1 MSKLKVFIASS
12 REAKDQGIVPKLV
25 INLSETFD
33 VIPWY
38 DHFDAMKFTLENL
51 LEIVNQID
59 AVVLVFA
66 KDDSRKFRGG
76 DDWVARDNVVLEC
89 GLFVY
94 RLGRERVRI
103 LSESDVS
110 LPTDLLGLT
119 IDKFPSNTSID
130 NPNNLSHEQNAHLD
144 TFAKRVKEK
153 WKDIPPLSS
162 QPNDVLFNDGGIG
175 VIKTIELERERN
187 RNMIGDIKRV
197 QNSKNYAIEE
207 PLKFDS
213 AKLCMKTYCE
223 ALDLVENRFWTTTFL
238 SSGFW
243 TNNNQEILTANRD
256 LIERLKIDSNS
267 SIRRLFLLSH
277 PIQDAAQIYQK
288 ELIHLKEQGRTEEF
302 KKRLAELKTLKDNI
316 QNLINDG
323 CETRITYHDASQ
335 YQILPQGI
343 LDNFNPR
350 DSELAIYDEF
360 RVDLF
365 NGGIIGRIS
374 EVYMYTQATKFF
386 SIYLNQSVRYFESLW
401 NGAINISE
409 YMSLLDRATYY
420 ARTRVN
426 YTSNYLAKYEFQLNE
441 DDTRMK
447 NAEISRVEEFIRR
460 NNLENQISRYLDIG
474 TCTARYPIFLRKYVR
489 KDGVIYGIDNDE
501 DCISFSRALVI
512 ERAKNDQ
519 RIQILQVDFL
529 AQLPINL
536 KSFDLITC
544 MLGTISH
551 FGLDKKSNFTGRLQ
565 NAIDKIV
572 SILNPDGVAIIGTW
586 SDYARTNHTM
596 LSIYRKED
604 INRLAEWTPS
614 SKEIRDRLERAGLE
628 IITDSQPDQRL
639 EVLFCKRAS
648 TNL

>member
-1 MSKLKVFIASS
+1 MSKLKIFIASS

-25 INLSETFD
+25 IDLSSTFD

-38 DHFDAMKFTLENL
+38 EHFESMKFTLENL

-89 GLFVY
+89 GLFVP

-110 LPTDLLGLT
+110 LPTDLLGLA
-119 IDKFPSNTSID
+119 IDKFPSS
-130 NPNNLSHEQNAHLD
+130 NNSDCLSAEQNAYLE
-144 TFAKRVKEK
+144 TFGNKLKKR
-153 WKDIPPLSS
+153 WSGMPALSP
-162 QPNDVLFNDGGIG
+162 QADDVLFNDGGIG
-175 VIKTIELERERN
+175 VSETIELERERN
-187 RNMIGDIKRV
+187 RNMIGSIKQTQKIRD
-197 QNSKNYAIEE
+197 YTIEE

-223 ALDLVENRFWTTTFL
+223 ALGLVKSRFWTTTFL

-243 TNNNQEILTANRD
+243 TNNNQQILNANRD
-256 LIERLKIDSNS
+256 LIERLKRKSDS

-277 PIQDAAQIYQK
+277 PIQDAAQTYQK

-302 KKRLAELKTLKDNI
+302 KKRLAELKILKDNI

-335 YQILPQGI
+335 YQILPEGI
-343 LDNFNPR
+343 LNNFDPR
-350 DSELAIYDEF
+350 DSELAIYDQF

-365 NGGIIGRIS
+365 NGGITGQIS
-374 EVYMYTQATKFF
+374 EVYMYTKATNYFD
-386 SIYLNQSVRYFESLW
+386 IYLSESVRYFESLW
-401 NGAINISE
+401 NGATDVND
-409 YMSLLDRATYY
+409 YMSKLREATDY
-420 ARTRVN
+420 ARNRIN
-426 YTSNYLAKYEFQLNE
+426 YTSNYLLKYQFQLNE

-447 NAEISRVEEFIRR
+447 DAEISRVEEFIRV
-460 NNLENQISRYLDIG
+460 NNLENKIAKYLDIG
-474 TCTARYPIFLRKYVR
+474 TCTARYPISLRKYVR
-489 KDGVIYGIDNDE
+489 TDGVIYGIDNDE
-501 DCISFSRALVI
+501 DCISFS
-512 ERAKNDQ
+512 KNWVPDKTENDR
-519 RIQILQVDFL
+519 RIQILQIDFL
-529 AQLPINL
+529 EELPIHLND
-536 KSFDLITC
+536 FDLITC

-551 FGLDKKSNFTGRLQ
+551 FGLDKKSDFTGRLQ
-565 NAIDKIV
+565 NAIDKIAL
-572 SILNPDGVAIIGTW
+572 ILNPDGVAIIGTW
-586 SDYARTNHTM
+586 SNFARINHHM
-596 LSIYRKED
+596 LDIYSQED
-604 INRLAEWTPS
+604 KRRLAEWTPS
-614 SKEIRDRLERAGLE
+614 SIEIRERLERAGLE

-639 EVLFCKRAS
+639 EVLFCRHAS

>member
-12 REAKDQGIVPKLV
+12 REAKDQGIVPKIV
-25 INLSETFD
+25 IDLSKTFD

-38 DHFDAMKFTLENL
+38 DHFESMKFTLENL

-76 DDWVARDNVVLEC
+76 NDWVARDNVVLEC

-94 RLGRERVRI
+94 RLGRQRIRI

-119 IDKFPSNTSID
+119 IDKFPSNTSTE
-130 NPNNLSHEQNAHLD
+130 NPNNLSPEQNAYLE
-144 TFAKRVKEK
+144 TFAKRVKQI
-153 WKDIPPLSS
+153 WSNIPPLSP
-162 QPNDVLFNDGGIG
+162 QADDVLFNDGGIG
-175 VIKTIELERERN
+175 VSETIELERERN
-187 RNMIGDIKRV
+187 RNMIGDIKQV
-197 QNSKNYAIEE
+197 QDSQDYTIEE

-223 ALDLVENRFWTTTFL
+223 ALRLVKNRFWTTTFL

-243 TNNNQEILTANRD
+243 TNNNQQILNANRD
-256 LIERLKIDSNS
+256 LIERLKSDSNS
-267 SIRRLFLLSH
+267 SIRRLFLLSY

-288 ELIHLKEQGRTEEF
+288 ELINLKEQGKTEEF
-302 KKRLAELKTLKDNI
+302 KKRLAELKILKDNI

-335 YQILPQGI
+335 YQILPEGI

-350 DSELAIYDEF
+350 DSELAIYDRF

-365 NGGIIGRIS
+365 NGGITGKIS
-374 EVYMYTQATKFF
+374 EVYMYTKATRYF
-386 SIYLNQSVRYFESLW
+386 SIYLDNSVKYFENLW
-401 NGAINISE
+401 NGAIDVSE
-409 YMSLLDRATYY
+409 YMSLLDRAIYY

-460 NNLENQISRYLDIG
+460 RNLENQISRYLDIG
-474 TCTARYPIFLRKYVR
+474 TCTARYPIFLRQYVR
-489 KDGVIYGIDNDE
+489 TDGVIYGIDNDE
-501 DCISFSRALVI
+501 DCISFSKALVI
-512 ERAKNDQ
+512 ERTQNDK

-529 AQLPINL
+529 AQLPTDL
-536 KSFDLITC
+536 KSFDLVTC

-551 FGLDKKSNFTGRLQ
+551 FGSNMRNDFSGTMQ
-565 NAIDKIV
+565 NAIHKIA

-586 SDYARTNHTM
+586 SDFACKNHTM
-596 LSIYRKED
+596 LGIYRKED
-604 INRLAEWTPS
+604 IRRLAEWTPS
-614 SKEIRDRLERAGLE
+614 SIEIRVRLERAGLE
-628 IITDSQPDQRL
+628 IITDSQPDARL

>member
-1 MSKLKVFIASS
+1 MSKLKIFIASS

-25 INLSETFD
+25 IDLSRTFN

-38 DHFDAMKFTLENL
+38 DHFESMKFTLENL

-94 RLGRERVRI
+94 RLGRERVCI

-119 IDKFPSNTSID
+119 IDKFPSS
-130 NPNNLSHEQNAHLD
+130 NNYLSPEQNAYLE
-144 TFAKRVKEK
+144 TFANKLKQR
-153 WKDIPPLSS
+153 WSNMPALSP
-162 QPNDVLFNDGGIG
+162 QANDVLFNDGGIG
-175 VIKTIELERERN
+175 VSQTIELERERN
-187 RNMIGDIKRV
+187 RNMIGYIK
-197 QNSKNYAIEE
+197 QAENSDNYTIDE

-256 LIERLKIDSNS
+256 LIERLKSDPNS
-267 SIRRLFLLSH
+267 SIRRLFLLNQ

-302 KKRLAELKTLKDNI
+302 KKRLAELKILKDNI
-316 QNLINDG
+316 QNLIDDG

-335 YQILPQGI
+335 YQALPQGI

-374 EVYMYTQATKFF
+374 EVYIYTIATKYFG
-386 SIYLNQSVRYFESLW
+386 IYLDKSVEYFKSLW
-401 NGAINISE
+401 NGAIDVSE
-409 YMSLLDRATYY
+409 YMSLLDRATDY
-420 ARTRVN
+420 ARNRIN
-426 YTSNYLAKYEFQLNE
+426 YTSNYLLKYQFQLNE

-447 NAEISRVEEFIRR
+447 DAEISRVEEFIRR
-460 NNLENQISRYLDIG
+460 NNLENQIAKYLDIG
-474 TCTARYPIFLRKYVR
+474 TCTARYPIALRRYIR
-489 KDGVIYGIDNDE
+489 TDGVIYGIDNDE
-501 DCISFSRALVI
+501 DCISFSKNWI
-512 ERAKNDQ
+512 PDNTENDQ
-519 RIQILQVDFL
+519 RIQILQIDFL
-529 AQLPINL
+529 EELPTDL

-565 NAIDKIV
+565 NAIDKIA

-586 SDYARTNHTM
+586 SDFACKNHTM
-596 LSIYRKED
+596 LGIYRKED
-604 INRLAEWTPS
+604 IRRLAEWTPS
-614 SKEIRDRLERAGLE
+614 STEIRDRLERAGLE
-628 IITDSQPDQRL
+628 IITDSQPDARL